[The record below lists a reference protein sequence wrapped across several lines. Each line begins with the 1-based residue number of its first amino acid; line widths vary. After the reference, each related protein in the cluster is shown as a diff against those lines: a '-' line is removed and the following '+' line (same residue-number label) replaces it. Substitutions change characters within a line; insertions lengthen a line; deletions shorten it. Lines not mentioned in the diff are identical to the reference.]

1 MTEPF
6 RSFVDYAPSARQWVM
21 FLNDGFY
28 PESLHEA
35 TQLYGPVVLRFC
47 QLIDSSESSQ
57 RLLLSIQDESPQWLR
72 LQLLR
77 VFRKTVAPTIP
88 FELLRQR
95 GAAWRLITEFG
106 RNFRDIREVQS
117 AFQHRPQP
125 DITLCALLWEN
136 QERGKKALDLKARFF
151 ESFEQKFPELA
162 LVGPDVSGDGIRLRH
177 VLPGIASPDS
187 RVDFLVRQGP
197 RLRVLGWSRY
207 ERDVAEPADEPATE
221 EMVRGVDEM
230 RQYCGERHEEDLR
243 ALVVVDG
250 PGLLNGD
257 AWSRYGELEKRWEG
271 RLVVTTLRMF
281 EERVQESWIAD
292 ALPALAA

>member
-1 MTEPF
+1 
-6 RSFVDYAPSARQWVM
+6 M

-35 TQLYGPVVLRFC
+35 AQLYGPVVQRFC
-47 QLIDSSESSQ
+47 QLVDSSESSQ
-57 RLLLSIQDESPQWLR
+57 RLLLSIQDESPQWFR

-88 FELLRQR
+88 FEGLRQR

-106 RNFRDIREVQS
+106 RSFRDIREVQS
-117 AFQHRPQP
+117 GLNLRPQP
-125 DITLCALLWEN
+125 DVTLCALLWEN

-151 ESFEQKFPELA
+151 EAFERKFPDLA

-177 VLPGIASPDS
+177 VLPGTASPDS
-187 RVDFLVRQGP
+187 QVDFLIRQGP

-207 ERDVAEPADEPATE
+207 ERDHAEPADEPAVE
-221 EMVRGVDEM
+221 EMVRNVDEM
-230 RQYCGERHEEDLR
+230 RHYCSVRSQDDLR

-257 AWSRYGELEKRWEG
+257 AWHRYGELEKRWEG

-281 EERVQESWIAD
+281 DERVREAWIAD
-292 ALPALAA
+292 QLPTPALAA